1 MRKNKKIVHID
12 DYKQEQQEKILYN
25 TNTTEKEIQI
35 DIKQAIKQLESDLKQ
50 IVILYYLQEKNI
62 GEIAQEIRIPEGT
75 VKSRLSRARKSMAEI
90 LQYKEDII

>member
-35 DIKQAIKQLESDLKQ
+35 DIKQAIKQLEPDLKQ